1 MKVPKKISWVK
12 LWLGLGSDNNGMS
25 VNFAMNVSH
34 IIQNKGTLVVTDTTH
49 NHRQTDSH
57 TLNQYSDS
65 LGSSFLG
72 KNINTYD
79 CFFCYYKGILD
90 CYLMDSCSLNSK
102 LQFSLIFSFIYGVW
116 GAKIRFVS
124 KKIMGK
130 NIGPGGPPPV
140 LEASFLYSLSEWV
153 LSAFFLVICFNRNHF
168 DLAWVHDISLPLSL
182 ENISAAVTQTSWL
195 SCLLG
200 VPSLI
205 IFHNFPLLAVLRMSR
220 KSLFSFL
227 SAFLARGFLTFFYL
241 RSLCWIWKKLKWIL
255 SLRSDTLKI

>member
-1 MKVPKKISWVK
+1 M
-12 LWLGLGSDNNGMS
+12 
-25 VNFAMNVSH
+25 
-34 IIQNKGTLVVTDTTH
+34 TDTTH

-79 CFFCYYKGILD
+79 CFFCCYKGILD

-130 NIGPGGPPPV
+130 NIGPRKGSGFGKKYWVSVREFRIFVWVELPH
-140 LEASFLYSLSEWV
+140 LGSF
-153 LSAFFLVICFNRNHF
+153 AAC
-168 DLAWVHDISLPLSL
+168 ISS
-182 ENISAAVTQTSWL
+182 
-195 SCLLG
+195 
-200 VPSLI
+200 
-205 IFHNFPLLAVLRMSR
+205 
-220 KSLFSFL
+220 
-227 SAFLARGFLTFFYL
+227 
-241 RSLCWIWKKLKWIL
+241 
-255 SLRSDTLKI
+255 